1 MEQKIAK
8 QKQMNVFQRVL
19 EDKAA
24 IRRSIQKG
32 DDLKEVAKQ
41 RGIRFATPLWCD
53 RGAGADLLF
62 HYAAW
67 YSLSCL
73 FYWFFLLS
81 LGFQACLYV
90 QHRAR
95 KCTPHPI
102 GRRIALTVVSILH
115 RFFKRNVN
123 AMIMVCD
130 NLDGKE
136 LIRERLFSR
145 WYMRYN
151 DGSVRKCDASLETDG
166 YSLFVSLYMRFDNPN
181 AQQLVAAFYDL
192 VKNNFIPTWVWYKN
206 NPLEVRIL

>member
-41 RGIRFATPLWCD
+41 RGIRFATSLWCD
-53 RGAGADLLF
+53 RESGADLLF

-73 FYWFFLLS
+73 FYWFS
-81 LGFQACLYV
+81 CYHQAFKHVYTFNIEPEND
-90 QHRAR
+90 
-95 KCTPHPI
+95 TPHPI
-102 GRRIALTVVSILH
+102 DRRIALTVVSILH

-192 VKNNFIPTWVWYKN
+192 VKNNFIPTWVWYKRM
-206 NPLEVRIL
+206 L

>member
-1 MEQKIAK
+1 MQNNVESDLQHPYDVIEEQGLTYSFIT
-8 QKQMNVFQRVL
+8 RH
-19 EDKAA
+19 
-24 IRRSIQKG
+24 
-32 DDLKEVAKQ
+32 
-41 RGIRFATPLWCD
+41 GIVYHAYFID
-53 RGAGADLLF
+53 F
-62 HYAAW
+62 
-67 YSLSCL
+67 SC
-73 FYWFFLLS
+73 YH
-81 LGFQACLYV
+81 QAFKHVYTFNIEPEND
-90 QHRAR
+90 
-95 KCTPHPI
+95 TPHPI

-192 VKNNFIPTWVWYKN
+192 VKNNFIPT
-206 NPLEVRIL
+206 